1 MPEILIAIDAEAEN
15 SGELIPASPAIT
27 PMVSALTQ
35 AISASPFAPPAP
47 VRLISASSL
56 SQPAIASALSAGEA
70 LLCPLT
76 LNLPDTVSFPAQRIY
91 QTCRDVPQ
99 LRRHVEQL
107 GYATGAGEYWLPAVL
122 TAKGPLYGEVI
133 SKPDYCS
140 SQIASETE
148 IAGGDKINSI
158 AGNGKIYRQPAHV
171 SDSWRQQ
178 LYELAYRLLRSLD
191 APPATYLVQ
200 FGFLGERICF
210 DRLWPYPAAPAVASI
225 GVQDPDLFSCH
236 WYCLTGRP
244 ILDLTIPHSAEYE
257 QHS

>member
-1 MPEILIAIDAEAEN
+1 MPEILIAIDAEAES

-35 AISASPFAPPAP
+35 AISASLLAPPAP
-47 VRLISASSL
+47 VRVISASSL
-56 SQPAIASALSAGEA
+56 SQPALDRALRAGEA

-91 QTCRDVPQ
+91 QTCRDVPG
-99 LRRHVEQL
+99 LRRHAEQL

-122 TAKGPLYGEVI
+122 TARGPLYGEVI
-133 SKPDYCS
+133 SNPDYS
-140 SQIASETE
+140 YAKKAALTDA
-148 IAGGDKINSI
+148 AGGDKINSI
-158 AGNGKIYRQPAHV
+158 TGDGKNYRQPAHV

-200 FGFLGERICF
+200 FGFLGELICF
-210 DRLWPYPAAPAVASI
+210 DRLWPYPAEPAVASI